1 MIVSSCAANCA
12 CRAVKTS
19 LAIVIVFRA
28 GAGVGSGISE
38 VGEALAKEKP
48 TGD

>member
-1 MIVSSCAANCA
+1 MVSSCAANCA

-28 GAGVGSGISE
+28 GAGVDSGVSE
-38 VGEALAKEKP
+38 VGKALAKEKP
-48 TGD
+48 AGD